1 MFDISNMA
9 GPDCDTSTS
18 RRGKKGEARVVFEE
32 YDLLREL
39 GKGTYGV
46 VREAIRKSDGL
57 HFAIKHIDKKAAGAK
72 GLSEVF
78 SEVEIL
84 SLLDH
89 PSIVRLE
96 DIFEDSNS
104 LWLVMELVRGG
115 ELEKELKR
123 HGTGFDEQV
132 TRRITRCMLT
142 ALEYIHGKGIVHRDL
157 KLANML
163 VSGHLEEGGYCDV
176 KVADFGFSCVV
187 SNESTLTSFCGTTV
201 FMAPEILADRPYG
214 KPVDMWALGAITYV
228 LAYAALPFTA
238 GNESELVEKICEAEY
253 QFKDDLVETPP
264 SSGCKDFIKKLL
276 VIDPLL
282 RMTATEALH
291 HYWVRGGT
299 NDVFF
304 DDGSSY
310 SEDEGDAVGTS
321 TGDTRKSRRKHPK
334 IRWKKAFLVV
344 KAAHRLLYF
353 SRFEN
358 LRDGDCDIPILRT
371 FSYLT
376 TGYYEPTGSVVNVS
390 GTTSARAILRICDI
404 VDNSQTVETW
414 DLSNCAITYEGL
426 QSIIK
431 IATSHPKLAT
441 LDLSNNQ
448 ISSAGARAV
457 LRLARTGRLKFLHL
471 KGTGVSQEIITQVE
485 ASLRDTRSA
494 IGGGRKPSRISKKPN
509 NGSASS
515 SSCTPLPLISST
527 LPKLTPFSGGTGAV
541 TRKTGSA
548 KTPRSKA
555 TRT

>member
-9 GPDCDTSTS
+9 GPDCDDTPS
-18 RRGKKGEARVVFEE
+18 RRKKGEARNVFGE
-32 YDLLREL
+32 YELLREL

-46 VREAIRKSDGL
+46 VSDAVRKSDGV

-132 TRRITRCMLT
+132 TRRITRCILT

-201 FMAPEILADRPYG
+201 FMAPEILTDRPYG

-253 QFKDDLVETPP
+253 QFKDNLVETPP

-291 HYWVRGGT
+291 HYWVRGGS
-299 NDVFF
+299 NDVYF

-310 SEDEGDAVGTS
+310 SEDDVGAES
-321 TGDTRKSRRKHPK
+321 TTTDTTLRKSRKKHPK
-334 IRWKKAFLVV
+334 SRWKKAFNII
-344 KAAHRLLYF
+344 KAAHRFLYF
-353 SRFEN
+353 TRCEA
-358 LRDGDCDIPILRT
+358 LRESECDVPILKS

-376 TGYYEPTGSVVNVS
+376 TGRFEPVGGVVNVS
-390 GTTSARAILRICDI
+390 GITTSRAILRICDM
-404 VDNSQTVETW
+404 VESSTTTETW
-414 DLSNCAITYEGL
+414 DLSNCSITYEGL
-426 QSIIK
+426 QSVIK
-431 IATSHPKLAT
+431 VATSHPKLAT

-471 KGTGVSQEIITQVE
+471 KGTGVSQEIISQVE
-485 ASLRDTRSA
+485 ASLRDTRST
-494 IGGGRKPSRISKKPN
+494 IGGRRPSRRKGPGTN
-509 NGSASS
+509 NPPSSSSSS
-515 SSCTPLPLISST
+515 SSCTPLPLISSA
-527 LPKLTPFSGGTGAV
+527 LPKLTPLSGTGG
-541 TRKTGSA
+541 RKFGSA
-548 KTPRSKA
+548 KTPRAKT
-555 TRT
+555 TRP